1 MNKILQHFCHYVNI
15 QFYYSKKAICWWV
28 DETQSQNILNN
39 KVVYKKFDFSINA
52 IQVLGANLY
61 LEPELK

>member
-15 QFYYSKKAICWWV
+15 QFYYSKKAICWWI

-39 KVVYKKFDFSINA
+39 KVVYKKNLFS
-52 IQVLGANLY
+52 QLMLFK
-61 LEPELK
+61 P